1 MWLTASLLLAVLSFS
16 IPALAKRRPLPDQT
30 VTTPVGDIKITNLM
44 CDHALGFLF
53 LNGNIVNATTKSWD
67 TLYLAIE
74 LQDKNGVVQP
84 KAKPDPIILIG
95 DPSASTG
102 IVATA
107 FVVGTTI
114 KLRYQE
120 SAKADNDTL
129 SVKFK
134 FADGR
139 YPVHYRTVL
148 TKPQPTSTMEYNDD
162 ALAINFSLQ
171 KTEIDFVLQNKSDDP
186 IKLDWNLVS
195 FIQSW
200 GTSQAVIHKG
210 IKLADKQ
217 APKAPSVV
225 PPKAKIEDI
234 VVPVENVEFANGEWR
249 TQDLLLDG
257 PASLKMVGQEFSIFM
272 PLDLGDKTKNYTFTF
287 KILSVD

>member
-162 ALAINFSLQ
+162 ALAINYSGPR
-171 KTEIDFVLQNKSDDP
+171 NSDHA
-186 IKLDWNLVS
+186 I
-195 FIQSW
+195 
-200 GTSQAVIHKG
+200 G
-210 IKLADKQ
+210 
-217 APKAPSVV
+217 
-225 PPKAKIEDI
+225 
-234 VVPVENVEFANGEWR
+234 
-249 TQDLLLDG
+249 
-257 PASLKMVGQEFSIFM
+257 
-272 PLDLGDKTKNYTFTF
+272 
-287 KILSVD
+287 

>member
-1 MWLTASLLLAVLSFS
+1 MATGGFDAEAAHNTQIPTRPRLTYCGL
-16 IPALAKRRPLPDQT
+16 
-30 VTTPVGDIKITNLM
+30 NL
-44 CDHALGFLF
+44 
-53 LNGNIVNATTKSWD
+53 
-67 TLYLAIE
+67 
-74 LQDKNGVVQP
+74 
-84 KAKPDPIILIG
+84 
-95 DPSASTG
+95 
-102 IVATA
+102 
-107 FVVGTTI
+107 
-114 KLRYQE
+114 
-120 SAKADNDTL
+120 
-129 SVKFK
+129 
-134 FADGR
+134 
-139 YPVHYRTVL
+139 VL
-148 TKPQPTSTMEYNDD
+148 TKGST
-162 ALAINFSLQ
+162 LTFSLQ

-272 PLDLGDKTKNYTFTF
+272 PLDLGHCCAN
-287 KILSVD
+287 